1 MNLARLGRLGLPL
14 VAGIAVLFIGLPC
27 LALLL
32 GIGTADIRAA
42 WSQSDIIDALAL
54 SAQTSLIALALCL
67 LLGTPAAYLLA
78 RVDFPGKR
86 LVEAVLLL
94 PLVLPPVVG
103 GVALLMAF
111 GRHGLLGRT
120 LGAFGIEIP
129 FTILAVILAQ
139 VFMAMPFFIQAAKAG
154 FQGVPRHLEEASR
167 TLGVGETMTFLRVT
181 APLSWPALVSGAVL
195 CWGRALGEFG
205 ATIMFAGNI
214 RGVTR
219 TMPLAILT
227 AMQGDLGEAVVLA
240 VILLIFSTFV
250 FLTTNW
256 LIGRYGLKQA

>member
-1 MNLARLGRLGLPL
+1 MTSSTLRRLGLPL
-14 VAGIAVLFIGLPC
+14 LSSVAVLFIGLPC

-32 GIGTADIRAA
+32 GVGAADIRAA
-42 WSQSDIIDALAL
+42 WHQSEILEALAL
-54 SAQTSLIALALCL
+54 SAQTSLVALGLCL
-67 LLGTPAAYLLA
+67 LMGTPAAYLLA
-78 RVDFPGKR
+78 RSTFPGKR

-111 GRHGLLGRT
+111 GRHGMLGKT
-120 LGAFGIEIP
+120 LGACGLEIP
-129 FTILAVILAQ
+129 FTTLAVVLAQ

-154 FQGVPRHLEEASR
+154 FEAVPRHLEEASR
-167 TLGVGETMTFLRVT
+167 TLGVGETLTFLRVT

-240 VILLIFSTFV
+240 VILLIFSTV
-250 FLTTNW
+250 IFLLTHW
-256 LIGRYGLKQA
+256 LIGRYGLKQS